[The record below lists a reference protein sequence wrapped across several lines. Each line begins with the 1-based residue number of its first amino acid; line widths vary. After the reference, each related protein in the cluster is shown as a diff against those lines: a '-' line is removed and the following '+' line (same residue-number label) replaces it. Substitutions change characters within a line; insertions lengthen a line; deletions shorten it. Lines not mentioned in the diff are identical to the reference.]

1 MVDKPAADIL
11 PAMPDE
17 EEESGPIRRCIV
29 SGERLA
35 KERMVRC
42 VVGPEGVV
50 VPDVAAALPGRGLWL
65 TARRDIV
72 ALATKKRAF
81 DRAAKRSVKVPEDL
95 ADRIEAL
102 LAGRCRDA
110 IGLARRSGR
119 AVAGFE
125 KVAQA
130 VRSGQIGLLLAASDG
145 AENGRR
151 KVAGM
156 ARSLPIVAVLTASEL
171 GAAFG
176 REHVVHAA
184 LGSGPLADRVRLDG
198 LRLAGFRDLGATPG
212 VLNKR
217 HA

>member
-1 MVDKPAADIL
+1 MTDRPMAADA
-11 PAMPDE
+11 PPGPDVSGPDE
-17 EEESGPIRRCIV
+17 DDERGPIRRCIV
-29 SGERLA
+29 TGDRHGRGE
-35 KERMVRC
+35 MVRC
-42 VVGPEGVV
+42 VVGPDGSI

-72 ALATKKRAF
+72 AQAVRKHAF
-81 DRAAKRSVKVPEDL
+81 DRAAKRPVKVAEDL
-95 ADRIEAL
+95 PDRIEGL
-102 LAGRCRDA
+102 LAARCREA

-130 VRSGQIGLLLAASDG
+130 VRNGEVGLLLEASDG

-151 KVAGM
+151 KM
-156 ARSLPIVAVLTASEL
+156 TWLARDLVVSAMLTASEL

-184 LGSGPLADRVRLDG
+184 IGPGPLADRLRLDG
-198 LRLAGFRDLGATPG
+198 ARLAGFRGTG
-212 VLNKR
+212 GGK
-217 HA
+217 